1 MPNSNGTVIET
12 NRDLNLD
19 SVIHHDFSNGLLIPD
34 PDLDLDVTSYLDEWG
49 HVRLANVRGALDFD
63 TDRGVKT
70 NTLLYENWV
79 NDHEWI
85 ELLRTEETYRKDPW
99 YWKID
104 KQWICVKAAK
114 RGNDIANRIL
124 ARKMSAL
131 RKQIEWIDPDP
142 DDCHTNMLFVT
153 LTWDTKICGR
163 SEAWEN
169 IGSEWN
175 TFLTSLKYFY
185 GGTVKFLRSWE
196 SSKKGYP
203 HIHALIYFPNWKFP
217 FIPHG
222 DGSYRIPLELKDNI
236 DKLWHSF
243 VDVIAVRKKDI
254 RVRLKDLMSYIIKFD
269 DRHVPFEQWNEKE
282 KLTMAATWFF
292 GLQQYGNSSEWNVD
306 LTRTVRVIQT
316 DTLQTDLYGDVIS
329 SVSYEFVGIIA
340 GSDCKLGG
348 DTWKKTWDKE
358 PSWWH
363 LAWIP
368 KRMSSTRSQLRDMG
382 FA

>member
-1 MPNSNGTVIET
+1 
-12 NRDLNLD
+12 
-19 SVIHHDFSNGLLIPD
+19 
-34 PDLDLDVTSYLDEWG
+34 
-49 HVRLANVRGALDFD
+49 LANVRGALDFD